1 MSRFRLL
8 TLVLLLGASW
18 CLGQDATTAAQVAPS
33 AASAKVVGHGSFPV
47 IVKRAIDSSKL
58 KEGDQVEVEVSG
70 PFKLAD
76 GTLVPKGSKVAGHVT
91 EAKSRSKGDAQSELA
106 ITFDKVSIMGGRQF
120 SIKGMVQAVFPP
132 ADEAPEPL
140 MAGAASAAAGGGVT
154 GGPGVGSATVGTVNN
169 AKTGSNMDSSAKPQ
183 AGMNT
188 QSVGV
193 QGMRDLQLS
202 PDGVLSSSKGKQV
215 KLGQDVRMIVH
226 VDILE

>member
-1 MSRFRLL
+1 MSRFRSLA
-8 TLVLLLGASW
+8 LVLLLAASW
-18 CLGQDATTAAQVAPS
+18 CFGQDATTAAQAAPS

-47 IVKRAIDSSKL
+47 IVKKTIDSSKL
-58 KEGDQVEVEVSG
+58 KAGDPVEVEISG

-106 ITFDKVSIMGGRQF
+106 ITFDKVSIMGGKQF
-120 SIKGMVQAVFPP
+120 SIKGTVQSVAP

-154 GGPGVGSATVGTVNN
+154 GGPGVGGATVGTVSN
-169 AKTGSNMDSSAKPQ
+169 AKPGSNMDSSAKPQ
-183 AGMNT
+183 AGMNP

-193 QGMRDLQLS
+193 QGMHDLQLS